1 MYLAIDTSSDFAGLS
16 VIEGGQ
22 ILAEISWRCGSNHTV
37 ELLPHL
43 DSLLKQSSIGIREL
57 KGIIIAIGPG
67 SFNGLRV
74 GLGTAKGLSFSLG
87 IPLVGI
93 NTLEAAAYQHAE
105 CGLPVC
111 AIFKAGKCD
120 VASASFQQTDQ
131 GWRSITPSRLT
142 TIEEICAQTHG
153 KTVFC
158 GEPTMPMLDQ
168 IRKTLGTE
176 AVIPSAAGLLR
187 RPGFLAELGGKRLLD
202 ADYDDPSTLQPFYLR
217 PPHISPPKSKAS
229 GAIAQPDGCHATGV
243 IWDMD
248 GTIVDTA
255 SKHYDAWKTVFSS
268 RGVAFSRADF
278 KKSFGLRND
287 DIIRE
292 MLGPGAS
299 SGEILSLSTGKNELF
314 REAVRREGVSPMPG
328 AIELLTALHKM
339 GVPMAVASS
348 APALNIETFIKMLC
362 IGPFINAV
370 ASGEEVSRGKP
381 APDIFMLAA
390 RKLNIEPSCCAVIE
404 DAVGGI
410 CAAAS
415 AGMRS
420 IGVAANHPRKSLE
433 LADIVVDS
441 LAEICAN
448 DVINLIKSNPSEIKI
463 IGGRK

>member
-16 VIEGGQ
+16 LTENGLIM
-22 ILAEISWRCGSNHTV
+22 AELSWRCGSNHTV

-43 DSLLKQSSIGIREL
+43 DILLKQSSIAIQEL

-74 GLGTAKGLSFSLG
+74 GLGTAKGLAFSLG
-87 IPLVGI
+87 IPIVGV

-120 VASASFQQTDQ
+120 AASASYQQTDQ
-131 GWRSITPSRLT
+131 GWQCLVPCRLT
-142 TIEEICAQTHG
+142 TIEQICASTRG

-158 GEPTMPMLDQ
+158 GEPTIPMLEQ
-168 IRKTLGTE
+168 IRNTLGTE
-176 AVIPSAAGLLR
+176 AVIPSMAGLLR
-187 RPGFLAELGGKRLLD
+187 RPGFLAELGGKRLAD
-202 ADYDDPSTLQPFYLR
+202 AEYDDPATLQPFYLR
-217 PPHISPPKSKAS
+217 PPHISPPKSKGS
-229 GAIAQPDGCHATGV
+229 GANVQPEVCRATGV

-255 SKHYDAWKTVFSS
+255 SKHYDAWKTVFSR

-278 KKSFGLRND
+278 TKSFGLRND

-292 MLGPGAS
+292 ILGPGARPEEIS
-299 SGEILSLSTGKNELF
+299 SISTEKTELF
-314 REAVRREGVSPMPG
+314 REAVRREGVNPMPG
-328 AIELLTALHKM
+328 AIELLTALHAI

-348 APALNIETFIKMLC
+348 APVCNIETFIKMLS
-362 IGPFINAV
+362 IGPFISAV
-370 ASGEEVSRGKP
+370 ASGEEVTRGKP

-390 RKLNIEPSCCAVIE
+390 RKLNIEPACCAVIE

-410 CAAAS
+410 SAAAG

-420 IGVAANHPRKSLE
+420 IGVAANHTKKNLE

-441 LAEICAN
+441 LAELSAN
-448 DVINLIKSNPSEIKI
+448 DVINLVHGKLSKSK
-463 IGGRK
+463 